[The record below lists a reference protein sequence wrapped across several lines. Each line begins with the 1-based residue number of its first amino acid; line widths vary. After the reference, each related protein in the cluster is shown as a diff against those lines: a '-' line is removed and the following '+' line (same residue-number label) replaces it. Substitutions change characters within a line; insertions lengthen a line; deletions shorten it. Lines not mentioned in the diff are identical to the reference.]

1 MRVLVNGVRL
11 FFDVDGA
18 ALVPDGPALRRKP
31 TLIVL
36 HGGPGAD
43 HSTLKP
49 WFARFADIAQVI
61 WLDHRAN
68 GRSDDG
74 PPEAETLA
82 QWGDDVAGFCA
93 ALEIEHPIIYG
104 LSFGGFVAQSAATRH
119 PDLPAR
125 LILAST
131 ACRSVFERKYDA
143 FEAMG
148 GPESRRAAERFWGG
162 AIEGDPTV
170 VDDWDRHCRPY
181 YNTRPQDPDGRT
193 RMVRRAATEARFFKA
208 EGERWRMDFRA
219 DLARVRCPTLVLAGD
234 RDPVTPLA
242 DAEEI
247 AASLPPNLLRYE
259 VVAGAGHGPHRDRPA
274 ETERILRS
282 FILEPHS

>member
-1 MRVLVNGVRL
+1 VVY
-11 FFDVDGA
+11 
-18 ALVPDGPALRRKP
+18 
-31 TLIVL
+31 
-36 HGGPGAD
+36 
-43 HSTLKP
+43 
-49 WFARFADIAQVI
+49 
-61 WLDHRAN
+61 LDHRAN

-82 QWGDDVAGFCA
+82 QWGDDIAGFCA
-93 ALEIEHPIIYG
+93 ALEIERPILYG

-119 PDLPAR
+119 PDLPSR

-148 GPESRRAAERFWGG
+148 GPDSRRAAERFWGG
-162 AIEGDPTV
+162 AIDGDPSV

-181 YNTRPQDPDGRT
+181 YNTTPQDPEGRS
-193 RMVRRAATEARFFKA
+193 RVVRRAATEARFFKA
-208 EGERWRMDFRA
+208 GGERWRMDFRA

-247 AASLPPNLLRYE
+247 AAHLPSDVLRYE
-259 VVAGAGHGPHRDRPA
+259 VVTGAGHGTHRDRPA
-274 ETERILRS
+274 ETERIQRS
-282 FILEPHS
+282 FILAEG

>member
-11 FFDVDGA
+11 FFDVEGSA
-18 ALVPDGPALRRKP
+18 FVPAGPRLRRKP
-31 TLIVL
+31 ALIVL

-49 WFARFADIAQVI
+49 WFARLADIAQVI

-82 QWGDDVAGFCA
+82 QWGDDIAGFCA
-93 ALEIEHPIIYG
+93 ALEIERPIIYG

-119 PDLPAR
+119 PDLPSR

-143 FEAMG
+143 FGTMG

-162 AIEGDPTV
+162 AIDTEAGV
-170 VDDWDRHCRPY
+170 VDDWERHCRPF
-181 YNTRPQDPDGRT
+181 YNTTPQDPEARA
-193 RMVRRAATEARFFKA
+193 RVVRRAATEARFFRA
-208 EGERWRMDFRA
+208 GGERWRMDFRR

-247 AASLPPNLLRYE
+247 AAHLPPGLVRYE
-259 VVAGAGHGPHRDRPA
+259 VVEGAGHGPHRDRPA
-274 ETERILRS
+274 ETEAILRD
-282 FILEPHS
+282 FIAGEGG

>member
-11 FFDVDGA
+11 FFDVEGA
-18 ALVPDGPALRRKP
+18 ALMPDGPRLRRKP

-49 WFARFADIAQVI
+49 WFARLADVAQVVWI
-61 WLDHRAN
+61 DHRAN

-74 PPEAETLA
+74 PPAAETLA
-82 QWGDDVAGFCA
+82 QWGDDIAGFCA
-93 ALEIEHPIIYG
+93 ALEIEKPIIYG
-104 LSFGGFVAQSAATRH
+104 LSFGGFVAQSAAIRH
-119 PDLPAR
+119 PELPSR

-148 GPESRRAAERFWGG
+148 GPDARRAAERFWGG
-162 AIEGDPTV
+162 AIDNEAGV

-181 YNTRPQDPDGRT
+181 YNTTPQDPEARS
-193 RMVRRAATEARFFKA
+193 RVVRRAATEARFFRA
-208 EGERWRMDFRA
+208 NGERWRMDFRA

-247 AASLPPNLLRYE
+247 AAHLPPGLMRYE
-259 VVAGAGHGPHRDRPA
+259 VVRGAGHGPHRDRPEA
-274 ETERILRS
+274 TEAILRS
-282 FILEPHS
+282 FIAGDA